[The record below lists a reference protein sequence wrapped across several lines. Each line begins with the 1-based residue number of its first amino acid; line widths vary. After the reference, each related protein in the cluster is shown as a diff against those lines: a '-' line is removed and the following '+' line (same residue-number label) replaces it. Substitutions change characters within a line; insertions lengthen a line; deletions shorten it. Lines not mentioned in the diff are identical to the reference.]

1 MKNKQDLL
9 FLIIGILLFCAL
21 ILAIFFSISFLFS
34 KINAALNINVG
45 GSDKLVRID
54 LESLKNI
61 QIAEEAESAIK
72 INNATTTNDLIEEN
86 AGM

>member
-9 FLIIGILLFCAL
+9 FLVIGALLFCAL
-21 ILAIFFSISFLFS
+21 ILASFYSISFLIS
-34 KINAALNINVG
+34 KINAALIIDVG
-45 GSDKLVRID
+45 SSNRLIRID
-54 LESLKNI
+54 LENLKNI